1 MRSEEVRTLQKAD
14 PARGSGP
21 SHTVQIVV
29 LSEDTLTAQGVEAH
43 LTADDRVLVLPPDAA
58 ERPDVVLV
66 ITGAVTD
73 GTLASIQRFSRDDPA
88 GNPLL
93 MLVAEKPTA
102 QQLVRLV
109 ALGLVAFMPR
119 ERATLA
125 DITDALCAVTRGAAS
140 LPHPLLGSLLEQ
152 IRTRRW
158 RDPAAETGEG
168 PASFTSREIAVL
180 RQLAAGLSTAEI
192 AAALHYSERTV
203 KYVIHEMV
211 VRHGLRN
218 RVHAV
223 AYALKQGLL

>member
-1 MRSEEVRTLQKAD
+1 VRHEEVRTPENAD

-21 SHTVQIVV
+21 SRSVRIVV

-43 LTADDRVLVLPPDAA
+43 LTADDRVLVLPPDAG

-66 ITGAVTD
+66 ITGEVTD
-73 GTLASIQRFSRDDPA
+73 GTLASIQRFSQDDPA
-88 GNPLL
+88 DNPLL
-93 MLVAEKPTA
+93 MLVAEKPSA
-102 QQLVRLV
+102 KHLVRVV
-109 ALGLVAFMPR
+109 AMGLVAFMPR
-119 ERATLA
+119 ERTTLA
-125 DITDALCAVTRGAAS
+125 DITDTLCAVTRGAAS
-140 LPHPLLGSLLEQ
+140 LPQPLLGSLLEQ
-152 IRTRRW
+152 IRARRW
-158 RDPAAETGEG
+158 HDPEAETG
-168 PASFTSREIAVL
+168 ARATSFTSREIAVL
-180 RQLAAGLSTAEI
+180 RELAAGFSTAEI